1 MIFWVDPE
9 NPTAGKAISLQRLE
23 GKAFELS
30 PKYHE
35 ATSLIDGKANTALFE
50 EHTAEEAAGYCKSL
64 GEGWYLPA
72 VRELHELFA
81 AYNGVGYG
89 EDGFTNAIPD
99 AISDRE
105 KQARAAFDKLLTD
118 LGGTIINKA
127 AATGNGESYWSS
139 TENEDGTKARY
150 IRFGKWAEDAGNKT
164 GTSRFVRCMFHVG
177 DFKVPE
183 EPATISL
190 STQSIALEAEAGSAG
205 ATTVTSNKDLST
217 IAVVIA
223 DPSWVGY
230 AVADG
235 VVTFTASSANETD
248 AIRSTTATITVGAG
262 ENTATATV
270 TISQAKKITVE
281 PWKLGEVV
289 PDTDKS
295 TGGIVVWVDPTDG
308 TRAKI
313 VSMKR
318 EKVAWG
324 AVDVEFGLADTD
336 GAANTAKI
344 AAHEKASTCTIL
356 AWVQAL
362 GEGWY
367 IPSKDEVI
375 AFYDYY
381 NKNHSAQKNVE
392 DLPAEER
399 AQRDAVEAIFAAA
412 GADPVNAN
420 GELTGGAATGSG
432 ESYWTSN
439 EKSIDKAVYIRFGKF
454 NNDGSTKTST
464 SRYARGM
471 RVVKK

>member
-1 MIFWVDPE
+1 
-9 NPTAGKAISLQRLE
+9 
-23 GKAFELS
+23 
-30 PKYHE
+30 
-35 ATSLIDGKANTALFE
+35 
-50 EHTAEEAAGYCKSL
+50 
-64 GEGWYLPA
+64 
-72 VRELHELFA
+72 
-81 AYNGVGYG
+81 
-89 EDGFTNAIPD
+89 
-99 AISDRE
+99 
-105 KQARAAFDKLLTD
+105 
-118 LGGTIINKA
+118 
-127 AATGNGESYWSS
+127 
-139 TENEDGTKARY
+139 
-150 IRFGKWAEDAGNKT
+150 
-164 GTSRFVRCMFHVG
+164 
-177 DFKVPE
+177 
-183 EPATISL
+183 
-190 STQSIALEAEAGSAG
+190 
-205 ATTVTSNKDLST
+205 
-217 IAVVIA
+217 
-223 DPSWVGY
+223 
-230 AVADG
+230 G

-262 ENTATATV
+262 ESTATATV
-270 TISQAKKITVE
+270 TISLAKKITVE
-281 PWKLGEVV
+281 PWKLGAVV

-295 TGGIVVWVDPTDG
+295 KGGIVVWVDPTDG